1 MEYEKAKNIILEKT
15 KIINTEYVDLDN
27 AYGRVL
33 AENLVSKTNVPSFR
47 RSPLDGYCFIANDT
61 DNATKENPVI
71 LDVIEEVPCGEVPT
85 KDIKNGQATKILTG
99 AKLPDSANCVAPFEI
114 VEIEKN
120 KIKIFKKFFDGQNVI
135 FPGEDIKEG
144 TLFAKSGDIIDIG
157 IIGTMSSLNINK
169 ILVYKK
175 INIGILST
183 GSELISNDEPAV
195 DGKIYNSNRYVIQ
208 SALSKLNANT
218 KFLGIVKDDLKLLSD
233 SFDEASKNNDIIIST
248 GGVSVGDYDLVK
260 QALVNIGVDIMITG
274 LAMKPGM
281 ACCIGVK
288 NDKLF
293 LCLSGNPM
301 SALTALYVV
310 CMPAIKKMTG
320 ISNYENQIFKVKL
333 ANSFDKITKADRF
346 LRSKIDIIDNELMAT
361 LNTGQGNIVIKSM
374 IDCNSFIK
382 IKAGEPASQG
392 SIVEAFFL

>member
-1 MEYEKAKNIILEKT
+1 MEYDKAKNILLNRIKT
-15 KIINTEYVDLDN
+15 IDTEYINLN
-27 AYGRVL
+27 HAYGRIL
-33 AENLVSKTNVPSFR
+33 AENLVSKINIPSFR
-47 RSPLDGYCFIANDT
+47 RSPLDGYCFIASDT

-114 VEIEKN
+114 VEIENN

-144 TLFAKSGDIIDIG
+144 TLFAKAGDVIDIG
-157 IIGTMSSLNINK
+157 IIGTMSSLNIEK
-169 ILVYKK
+169 VLVYKK
-175 INIGILST
+175 VNIGILST
-183 GSELISNDEPAV
+183 GSELISNGEPSV
-195 DGKIYNSNRYVIQ
+195 DGKIYNSNRYILE
-208 SALSKLNANT
+208 SALSKINANT
-218 KFLGIVKDDLKLLSD
+218 NFISIVKDDLTLLED
-233 SFDEASKNNDIIIST
+233 SFRKAAEENDIIIST

-260 QALVNIGVDIMITG
+260 QALTNIGVEVLITG

-281 ACCIGVK
+281 ACCIGFK

-320 ISNYENQIFKVKL
+320 LSKYENQVFKVKL

-382 IKAGEPASQG
+382 INAGEHAKQG
-392 SIVEAFFL
+392 SLVEAFFV

>member
-1 MEYEKAKNIILEKT
+1 MEYDKAKNILLNRI
-15 KIINTEYVDLDN
+15 KIIDTEYINLN
-27 AYGRVL
+27 HAYGRIL
-33 AENLVSKTNVPSFR
+33 AENLVSKINIPSFR
-47 RSPLDGYCFIANDT
+47 RSPLDGYCFIASDT

-99 AKLPDSANCVAPFEI
+99 AKLPESANCVSPFEI
-114 VEIEKN
+114 VEIENN

-144 TLFAKSGDIIDIG
+144 TLFAKAGDVIDIG
-157 IIGTMSSLNINK
+157 IIGTMSSLNIEK
-169 ILVYKK
+169 VLVYKK
-175 INIGILST
+175 VNIGILST
-183 GSELISNDEPAV
+183 GSELISNGEPSV
-195 DGKIYNSNRYVIQ
+195 DGKIYNSNRYILE
-208 SALSKLNANT
+208 SALSKINANT
-218 KFLGIVKDDLKLLSD
+218 NFISIVKDDLTLLED
-233 SFDEASKNNDIIIST
+233 SFRKATEENDIIIST

-260 QALVNIGVDIMITG
+260 QALTNIGVEVLITG

-281 ACCIGVK
+281 ACCIGFK

-320 ISNYENQIFKVKL
+320 LSKYENQVFKVKL

-382 IKAGEPASQG
+382 INAGEHAKQG
-392 SIVEAFFL
+392 SLVEAFFV